1 MESVELFSQLATPK
15 PGKRR
20 AELIC
25 ARQKGACGVGLTRKT
40 ARQDAARWQ
49 RTGHMPQATGSLRTQ
64 TPDFGRKSD
73 DLRTQNAASF
83 CRHKLLSISD
93 LRSNVKIFG
102 RFGRKF
108 PEHFIGEGV
117 VGAGDASASSAH
129 GRRIGE
135 QGTTDRCPSLCRP
148 VQFRVQYQK
157 HPDAGAGHRYQA
169 TGVRGSHRQGR
180 LWTQIG
186 SSLDANFLG
195 FASRNK
201 SLHHKHLAAS
211 NTSLGRFGRKFPEHF
226 FGEGAAPCRRD
237 QESRGK
243 ENRRCFNP
251 SNSIEAGRAQH
262 RAIDSRAVE
271 SNRPTPAAR
280 LGFLQSEAWSLPNR
294 SSRPAACRRAATHRA
309 RRAPRW

>member
-1 MESVELFSQLATPK
+1 MAKCENARKYENSRHTQDLLARFNHQATDF
-15 PGKRR
+15 G
-20 AELIC
+20 C
-25 ARQKGACGVGLTRKT
+25 KT
-40 ARQDAARWQ
+40 A
-49 RTGHMPQATGSLRTQ
+49 PI
-64 TPDFGRKSD
+64 GRKSD

-186 SSLDANFLG
+186 RSLDANFLG

-226 FGEGAAPCRRD
+226 LEDRGEGL
-237 QESRGK
+237 EVSFG
-243 ENRRCFNP
+243 
-251 SNSIEAGRAQH
+251 G
-262 RAIDSRAVE
+262 
-271 SNRPTPAAR
+271 
-280 LGFLQSEAWSLPNR
+280 SL
-294 SSRPAACRRAATHRA
+294 T
-309 RRAPRW
+309 